1 MVIAAA
7 EEAQQYDE
15 EYNEEP
21 EEQNTEEQNTAEE
34 AVTEQEEQE
43 TEQPADPAAETPA
56 PTQAVTEA
64 PAEQTKDVTETV
76 EAIRAMIGQPVQDLY
91 DFIGEPT
98 GGTDYGPSCL
108 VTGGQDGQLFY
119 DGFCVYTLVKPD
131 GSESIYDI
139 EAN

>member
-1 MVIAAA
+1 MKKLSAIALCVLLLLSLTGCGKDEAPAPTAA
-7 EEAQQYDE
+7 
-15 EYNEEP
+15 P
-21 EEQNTEEQNTAEE
+21 TA
-34 AVTEQEEQE
+34 APTQ
-43 TEQPADPAAETPA
+43 APAAETLAPA
-56 PTQAVTEA
+56 QAATEA
-64 PAEQTKDVTETV
+64 PAEQTKDVTEIV

>member
-1 MVIAAA
+1 MKKLTAVLLCAAVLLA
-7 EEAQQYDE
+7 LAGCGKTDS
-15 EYNEEP
+15 P
-21 EEQNTEEQNTAEE
+21 APTAEPT
-34 AVTEQEEQE
+34 A
-43 TEQPADPAAETPA
+43 A
-56 PTQAVTEA
+56 PTQAPAATEAPAPTEA
-64 PAEQTKDVTETV
+64 PAEETPDVSGTV

-119 DGFCVYTLVKPD
+119 DGFCVYTIVQPD

-139 EAN
+139 ELN